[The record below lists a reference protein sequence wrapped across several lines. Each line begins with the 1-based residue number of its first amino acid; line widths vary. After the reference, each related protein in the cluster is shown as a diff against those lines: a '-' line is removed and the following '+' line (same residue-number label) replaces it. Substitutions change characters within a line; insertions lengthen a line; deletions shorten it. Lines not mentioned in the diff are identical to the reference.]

1 MYRIDR
7 EHPLVKRLN
16 EIINEISLQM
26 AEQELEKMKREVS
39 VT

>member
-7 EHPLVKRLN
+7 EHLLVKRLN